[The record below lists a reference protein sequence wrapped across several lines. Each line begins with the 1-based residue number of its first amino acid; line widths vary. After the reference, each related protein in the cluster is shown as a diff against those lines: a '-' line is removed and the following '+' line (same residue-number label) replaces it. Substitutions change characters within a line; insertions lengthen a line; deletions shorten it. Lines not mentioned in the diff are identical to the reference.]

1 MIPFSCQTI
10 ASRLGDGYDF
20 VRVFEPCFLVGIY
33 RPGRHVDVG
42 KGGTLVED
50 VTNMYGRC
58 LTQESGGGKGAA
70 IAECPRTDACHS
82 ARDFDGFQGGA
93 AEECVASD
101 GIQRYREVNGGQGR
115 AMVECVVSDV
125 RDALGQLDGPEDLV
139 VSPVSGVCK
148 FCCVVA
154 RIGGAREV
162 EVGQHVF
169 VPFDG
174 LPVVVVDLAACHGD
188 GFQVDAAAYQG
199 GKLAGLE
206 VAYRQLSAAKD
217 GDAPDGGAA
226 LLVVQHHE
234 DFALGVR
241 VGGGDGEDEVN
252 ADGDLPS
259 VGDGYQVEVVRGG
272 VVDAGDNALYFRRL
286 PVGQGYTRNIERQA
300 DARVAGHLEGAA
312 VVGQLEDYVVGVRGV
327 DTVKE
332 AVAFRARIA
341 RVTFLAVLAADARP
355 GLAAVHAQVDGVG
368 LDVFV
373 LRVGG
378 DALVGE
384 LRARGQLGQ
393 RGIVAV
399 GAGFA
404 LLALRAVGAD
414 GVAVGVGQELA
425 VQRPVPVAV
434 VGLRGAYLRGVALVT
449 LVALRAVV
457 DGDGGR
463 VQEADGEA
471 YFHAVLHDGRHG
483 GDVVRGAEQGLEG
496 LDVGVG
502 FGLPGFE
509 GGDALGL
516 GGQLFGVPVHLVPQ
530 GGVVVTVVTRGGG
543 YRQRHNGQY
552 FVNLF

>member
-1 MIPFSCQTI
+1 
-10 ASRLGDGYDF
+10 
-20 VRVFEPCFLVGIY
+20 
-33 RPGRHVDVG
+33 
-42 KGGTLVED
+42 
-50 VTNMYGRC
+50 MYGRC

-82 ARDFDGFQGGA
+82 ARDFDGFQEGA
-93 AEECVASD
+93 AEECAVSD
-101 GIQRYREVNGGQGR
+101 GIQRYREVNGGKGR
-115 AMVECVVSDV
+115 AIVECVVSDA
-125 RDALGQLDGPEDLV
+125 RDALGQLDGLEGRV
-139 VSPVSGVCK
+139 VSHVSGVCK

-234 DFALGVR
+234 DFARGGAARYVG
-241 VGGGDGEDEVN
+241 GGGDGEDEVN
-252 ADGDLPS
+252 ADGGLPS
-259 VGDGYQVEVVRGG
+259 VGDGYQVEVVRSG

-300 DARVAGHLEGAA
+300 DARVAWHLEGAA
-312 VVGQLEDYVVGVRGV
+312 VRQGEEDVVGVLRV
-327 DTVKE
+327 DAFKE
-332 AVAFRARIA
+332 AVALRARIA

-355 GLAAVHAQVDGVG
+355 RLSTVHAQVDGVG

-378 DALVGE
+378 DLLFVE
-384 LRARGQLGQ
+384 LLARGQLGQ
-393 RGIVAV
+393 RSVVAG
-399 GAGFA
+399 GALVA
-404 LLALRAVGAD
+404 LPALRAVGAD

-434 VGLRGAYLRGVALVT
+434 FGLRGTYLRGVALVT

-471 YFHAVLHDGRHG
+471 HLHAVLHDGRHG
-483 GDVVRGAEQGLEG
+483 GDVVRRAEQGLQR
-496 LDVGVG
+496 LDVGVR
-502 FGLPGFE
+502 FRLPGFE
-509 GGDALGL
+509 GGDARSLC
-516 GGQLFGVPVHLVPQ
+516 GQFFGVLVHLFPEF
-530 GGVVVTVVTRGGG
+530 GVVVLAGRQGQRGEQEEG
-543 YRQRHNGQY
+543 
-552 FVNLF
+552 

>member
-1 MIPFSCQTI
+1 
-10 ASRLGDGYDF
+10 
-20 VRVFEPCFLVGIY
+20 
-33 RPGRHVDVG
+33 
-42 KGGTLVED
+42 
-50 VTNMYGRC
+50 MYGRC
-58 LTQESGGGKGAA
+58 LAQESDGGKGTA
-70 IAECPRTDACHS
+70 IAECPHTDACHS
-82 ARDFDGFQGGA
+82 ARDFDGFQEGA
-93 AEECVASD
+93 AEECVVID
-101 GIQRYREVNGGQGR
+101 GLQRYREVNGGQGR
-115 AMVECVVSDV
+115 AMVECEVSDV
-125 RDALGQLDGPEDLV
+125 RDALGQLDGLEGRV
-139 VSPVSGVCK
+139 VSHVSGVCK

-234 DFALGVR
+234 DFACGVR
-241 VGGGDGEDEVN
+241 GGGGNVDAEVIIDDN
-252 ADGDLPS
+252 FPS
-259 VGDGYQVEVVRGG
+259 VGDGYQVEVVLGG
-272 VVDAGDNALYFRRL
+272 FVDAGDNALYFRRL

-300 DARVAGHLEGAA
+300 DARVAWHLEGAA
-312 VVGQLEDYVVGVRGV
+312 VGQGESDVVGVRRV
-327 DTVKE
+327 DAFKE
-332 AVAFRARIA
+332 AVAFRASSA
-341 RVTFLAVLAADARP
+341 SVALFALLAADARP

-368 LDVFV
+368 CDGVV

-393 RGIVAV
+393 RGVVA
-399 GAGFA
+399 GGSLF
-404 LLALRAVGAD
+404 ALRAVGSD

-434 VGLRGAYLRGVALVT
+434 VILRGAYLWGVARVT

-457 DGDGGR
+457 DGDGGC

-471 YFHAVLHDGRHG
+471 HLHAVLHDGRHG
-483 GDVVRGAEQGLEG
+483 GDVVRGAE
-496 LDVGVG
+496 
-502 FGLPGFE
+502 
-509 GGDALGL
+509 
-516 GGQLFGVPVHLVPQ
+516 
-530 GGVVVTVVTRGGG
+530 
-543 YRQRHNGQY
+543 
-552 FVNLF
+552 

>member
-1 MIPFSCQTI
+1 
-10 ASRLGDGYDF
+10 
-20 VRVFEPCFLVGIY
+20 
-33 RPGRHVDVG
+33 
-42 KGGTLVED
+42 
-50 VTNMYGRC
+50 MYGRC

-82 ARDFDGFQGGA
+82 ARDFDGFQEGA
-93 AEECVASD
+93 AEECVVSD

-115 AMVECVVSDV
+115 AMVECVVSDA
-125 RDALGQLDGPEDLV
+125 RDALGQLEGLEDRV
-139 VSPVSGVCK
+139 ASQVSGVCK

-234 DFALGVR
+234 DFARGGAARYVG
-241 VGGGDGEDEVN
+241 GGGDGEDEVN
-252 ADGDLPS
+252 ADGGLPS
-259 VGDGYQVEVVRGG
+259 VGDGYQVEVVRSG

-312 VVGQLEDYVVGVRGV
+312 VVGQLEDYVVGVLRV
-327 DTVKE
+327 DTFKE
-332 AVAFRARIA
+332 AVALRAGRTGGT
-341 RVTFLAVLAADARP
+341 RVTLLAADARP
-355 GLAAVHAQVDGVG
+355 RLSAVHAQVDGVG

-378 DALVGE
+378 DLLFVE
-384 LRARGQLGQ
+384 FRARGQLGQ
-393 RGIVAV
+393 RGVVAG
-399 GAGFA
+399 GALVA

-414 GVAVGVGQELA
+414 GVAVGVGQGFA

-471 YFHAVLHDGRHG
+471 HLHAVLHDRRHG
-483 GDVVRGAEQGLEG
+483 GDVVRRAEQRLQR
-496 LDVGVG
+496 LDIGVR
-502 FGLPGFE
+502 FRLPGFE
-509 GGDALGL
+509 GGDARGL
-516 GGQLFGVPVHLVPQ
+516 GSQFFGVLVHLFPEF
-530 GGVVVTVVTRGGG
+530 GVVVLAGREGQRGEQEEG
-543 YRQRHNGQY
+543 
-552 FVNLF
+552 

>member
-1 MIPFSCQTI
+1 
-10 ASRLGDGYDF
+10 
-20 VRVFEPCFLVGIY
+20 
-33 RPGRHVDVG
+33 
-42 KGGTLVED
+42 
-50 VTNMYGRC
+50 MYGRC
-58 LTQESGGGKGAA
+58 LAQESDGGKGTA
-70 IAECPRTDACHS
+70 IAECPHTDACHS

-125 RDALGQLDGPEDLV
+125 RDALGQLDGLEGRV
-139 VSPVSGVCK
+139 VSHVSGVCK

-234 DFALGVR
+234 DFARGGAARYVG
-241 VGGGDGEDEVN
+241 GGGDGEDEVN
-252 ADGDLPS
+252 ADGGLPS

-272 VVDAGDNALYFRRL
+272 VVDAGDNALYGRCSA
-286 PVGQGYTRNIERQA
+286 VGQGEACRIERQA

-312 VVGQLEDYVVGVRGV
+312 VVGQLEDYVVGVRRV
-327 DTVKE
+327 DAFKE

-373 LRVGG
+373 LQVGG

-393 RGIVAV
+393 RSVVAV

-434 VGLRGAYLRGVALVT
+434 VALRGAYLRGVALVA
-449 LVALRAVV
+449 LVTLRAVV

-471 YFHAVLHDGRHG
+471 HLHAVLHDGRHG
-483 GDVVRGAEQGLEG
+483 GDVVRRAEQRL
-496 LDVGVG
+496 
-502 FGLPGFE
+502 
-509 GGDALGL
+509 
-516 GGQLFGVPVHLVPQ
+516 
-530 GGVVVTVVTRGGG
+530 
-543 YRQRHNGQY
+543 
-552 FVNLF
+552 